1 MWRTKTI
8 QSLQKEIECL
18 FDKKKKERTW
28 NFARRTSESGLQRAR
43 ICSIKDMDA
52 QTSCFFNLEERMTQ
66 YKEILVVQSTFSPVY
81 KYTS

>member
-18 FDKKKKERTW
+18 FDKKKGK